1 MRRKIDR
8 LLEYLAHKGISEN
21 RATVDCEL
29 SKGLLYQAKSGK
41 ADIGGKAIEKILKC
55 YTDLSRVWLLTG
67 EGQMLTESPM
77 SLPDPEPTPISDIA
91 MMNRLLLLLEEKE
104 RSHAA
109 LLEILKDKDE
119 TIRQLAVEV
128 AALKEK
134 RGDAKNVIISSD
146 VNVG

>member
-1 MRRKIDR
+1 MKVADFLKVNKLKQVTLARYLSVTESAISNVVKGKSEFSRENLIKIINNPHGWDV
-8 LLEYLAHKGISEN
+8 S
-21 RATVDCEL
+21 
-29 SKGLLYQAKSGK
+29 
-41 ADIGGKAIEKILKC
+41 
-55 YTDLSRVWLLTG
+55 
-67 EGQMLTESPM
+67 MLTESPV
-77 SLPDPEPTPISDIA
+77 SLADPEPTPVSSES
-91 MMNRLLLLLEEKE
+91 MMNRLLQLLEEKE